1 MSTDTVAGET
11 WRKGAGRY
19 PSGDGDY
26 VELVVP
32 IRDGP
37 NPVGGKL
44 SVQMPEWLADA
55 ILRLK
60 DEAREVQ
67 QGYERQLTKAGVWAA
82 KAGLIQGKLDKAER
96 EVQRLRTALETL
108 GRCSHCGG
116 DGSPQCVTCD
126 DYQWCHCKPG
136 QGKYADKCWA
146 CEGTGISNRIARAAL
161 EASKVNP

>member
-96 EVQRLRTALETL
+96 EAQRLRTALERAEPTL
-108 GRCSHCGG
+108 RLAHAAMHMVRGYSEQGRVIDPASMG
-116 DGSPQCVTCD
+116 VTID
-126 DYQWCHCKPG
+126 ALLD
-136 QGKYADKCWA
+136 AS
-146 CEGTGISNRIARAAL
+146 EVARTAL
-161 EASKVNP
+161 EASEVKP